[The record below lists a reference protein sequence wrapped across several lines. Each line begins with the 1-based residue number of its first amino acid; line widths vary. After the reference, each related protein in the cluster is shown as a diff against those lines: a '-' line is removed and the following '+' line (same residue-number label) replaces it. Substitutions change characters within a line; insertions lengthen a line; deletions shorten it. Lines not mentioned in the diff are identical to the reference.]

1 MARKRGM
8 QYIPYD
14 YEAAYN
20 KAMEDM
26 HEWFIENLFQHR
38 KKVIYALK
46 EITAG
51 DGILRDIVQCQRTG
65 AAGERAGGDTSGSD
79 AESGDNDTNSREHAT
94 YKTLCEM
101 IVYLNINDM
110 ENGIVKVV
118 Y

>member
-8 QYIPYD
+8 QFIPYD

-51 DGILRDIVQCQRTG
+51 DQFEI
-65 AAGERAGGDTSGSD
+65 
-79 AESGDNDTNSREHAT
+79 
-94 YKTLCEM
+94 
-101 IVYLNINDM
+101 
-110 ENGIVKVV
+110 
-118 Y
+118 

>member
-51 DGILRDIVQCQRTG
+51 DQFEIEIYPQFRSIDEVPPR
-65 AAGERAGGDTSGSD
+65 GEL
-79 AESGDNDTNSREHAT
+79 SR
-94 YKTLCEM
+94 KTTTRLKR
-101 IVYLNINDM
+101 I
-110 ENGIVKVV
+110 
-118 Y
+118 

>member
-38 KKVIYALK
+38 KKVIYMSSMSCSHAIRFTISLN
-46 EITAG
+46 
-51 DGILRDIVQCQRTG
+51 LRTTG
-65 AAGERAGGDTSGSD
+65 
-79 AESGDNDTNSREHAT
+79 NS
-94 YKTLCEM
+94 
-101 IVYLNINDM
+101 V
-110 ENGIVKVV
+110 
-118 Y
+118 

>member
-51 DGILRDIVQCQRTG
+51 DQFAEDIK
-65 AAGERAGGDTSGSD
+65 DK
-79 AESGDNDTNSREHAT
+79 TNIVMMTDEE
-94 YKTLCEM
+94 YKEYIKAKRLYRVIKKEE
-101 IVYLNINDM
+101 L
-110 ENGIVKVV
+110 
-118 Y
+118 

>member
-38 KKVIYALK
+38 KKVIYEA
-46 EITAG
+46 
-51 DGILRDIVQCQRTG
+51 DIHIQGRIHTRLC
-65 AAGERAGGDTSGSD
+65 SM
-79 AESGDNDTNSREHAT
+79 AEPCRRLE
-94 YKTLCEM
+94 LF
-101 IVYLNINDM
+101 
-110 ENGIVKVV
+110 
-118 Y
+118 